1 MNQNKRKSR
10 IGRFFDLNPQLPMN
24 SHAQRHVHWART
36 DSLSLAGLYDQYE
49 ARGVTHAHHLS
60 DLLTQ
65 SARARDLVQSAGSV
79 VVVGPGFG
87 EEIDHIEGLHR
98 GPVWAV
104 ERNENAWPV
113 LGFERENLHI
123 ISDVSSLPEFNDAV
137 VFVCVHL
144 LRQPSLATDAAMR
157 AFAAELLRAAP
168 SGFVLLST
176 LPNCYTVPSKFAKTT
191 SSFFECGI
199 DCDELLV
206 ESLRE
211 LGAAVTISM
220 GISNCTPRARLALI
234 EVSA

>member
-1 MNQNKRKSR
+1 MNKTRISR
-10 IGRFFDLNPQLPMN
+10 YFELNPPHPLN
-24 SHAQRHVHWART
+24 SHAQRQMHWART
-36 DSLSLAGLYDQYE
+36 EAASIAELVDQYVTKN
-49 ARGVTHAHHLS
+49 VTHAHHLS

-87 EEIDHIEGLHR
+87 EEIDHIEGLHQ

-113 LGFERENLHI
+113 LGFERENLHV
-123 ISDVSSLPEFNDAV
+123 ISDVSWLPEFNDEV

-157 AFAAELLRAAP
+157 AFAVELLRAAP
-168 SGFVLLST
+168 GGFSLLST
-176 LPNCYTVPSKFAKTT
+176 LPNCYSVPSKFAKKT

-199 DCDELLV
+199 DCADLLV

-234 EVSA
+234 EVAP

>member
-1 MNQNKRKSR
+1 MNKTR
-10 IGRFFDLNPQLPMN
+10 ISRFFDLNPPPTLN
-24 SHAQRHVHWART
+24 SHAQRKMHWART
-36 DSLSLAGLYDQYE
+36 EAASIAELFDQYVTK
-49 ARGVTHAHHLS
+49 GVTHAHHLD
-60 DLLTQ
+60 DLLSQ
-65 SARARDLVQSAGSV
+65 SPRARDLVRNAQSV
-79 VVVGPGFG
+79 VVIGPGFG
-87 EEIDHIEGLHR
+87 EEIDHIEALHQ

-113 LGFERENLHI
+113 LGFERENLHV
-123 ISDVSSLPEFNDAV
+123 ISDVNSLPEFNDAV

-157 AFAAELLRAAP
+157 AFAAHLLRAAP
-168 SGFVLLST
+168 NGFSLLST

-211 LGAAVTISM
+211 LGAAVTVSM